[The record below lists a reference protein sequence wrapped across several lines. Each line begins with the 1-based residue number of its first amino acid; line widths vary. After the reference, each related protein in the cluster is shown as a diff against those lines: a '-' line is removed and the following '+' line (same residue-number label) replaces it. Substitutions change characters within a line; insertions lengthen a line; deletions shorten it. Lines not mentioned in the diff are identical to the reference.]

1 MPTAIG
7 QGSMRVIAA
16 GVAVAAYSVFFSTPP
31 AINADLL
38 AFLKAGAKATA
49 A

>member
-16 GVAVAAYSVFFSTPP
+16 GVAVAAYSVFFSTPLRLMP
-31 AINADLL
+31 ISWP
-38 AFLKAGAKATA
+38 F
-49 A
+49 